1 VQRVAGAL
9 LAVVATGCVSSAH
22 ARPVVIVIE
31 DSASII
37 SPDPSWEAFGRHVA
51 MEGER
56 ALAHVDRFIPDQ
68 NTESGI
74 RHDGA
79 ALLFH
84 NVGNTWSYVDALGSI
99 DVIDECTTP

>member
-1 VQRVAGAL
+1 M
-9 LAVVATGCVSSAH
+9 VATRCFSSAH
-22 ARPVVIVIE
+22 ARPVVILIE
-31 DSASII
+31 ESASIT
-37 SPDPSWEAFGRHVA
+37 SPDPSREAFERHV
-51 MEGER
+51 GSDSDW
-56 ALAHVDRFIPDQ
+56 ALAHVNRFISDQ

-84 NVGNTWSYVDALGSI
+84 NVGNTWSYVDVLGSI